1 MNHACCD
8 RDRARV
14 VLALRQ
20 PLAPGPR
27 SSQEGYIPAPRRI
40 RVAFRHAGGGAAQAR
55 GYTLLEVLV
64 AFALLAIGLGLL
76 LAILSGGVH
85 AVASASDAT
94 QATLYAESVFDTL
107 GADQRLQPGRS
118 TGTYENGRY
127 RWTLDITQF
136 KPPVAAPAPG
146 NPNAAAPDQQ
156 NFIDNVMYRVVL
168 QMQWGAR
175 GPGQTLRV
183 ETLRAY
189 SPPQGPQGLPQ

>member
-1 MNHACCD
+1 MNHA
-8 RDRARV
+8 RAQRRSNGSC
-14 VLALRQ
+14 LASDQ
-20 PLAPGPR
+20 
-27 SSQEGYIPAPRRI
+27 
-40 RVAFRHAGGGAAQAR
+40 R

-85 AVASASDAT
+85 AVANASDST
-94 QATLYAESVFDTL
+94 RATLYAEGVLDTL

-118 TGTYENGRY
+118 AGVYENGRY
-127 RWTLDITQF
+127 RWTLDITPF
-136 KPPVAAPAPG
+136 KPPVAAPVRG
-146 NPNAAAPDQQ
+146 DPNIVDPNLQ
-156 NFIDNVMYRVVL
+156 NFVDNVMYRVVL

-189 SPPQGPQGLPQ
+189 SPQQGPQGLQQ